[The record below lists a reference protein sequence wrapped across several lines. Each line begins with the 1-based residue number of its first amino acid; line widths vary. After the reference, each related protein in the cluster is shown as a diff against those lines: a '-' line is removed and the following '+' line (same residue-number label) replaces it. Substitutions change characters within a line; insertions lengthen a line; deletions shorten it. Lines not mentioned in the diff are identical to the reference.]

1 MVMVGN
7 EDQEPRLAL
16 VVMAAGMGSRYGG
29 LKQMEAVGPSGEL
42 IIDYSV
48 YDALAAGFEQVVFV
62 IRPEL
67 EQVFRDRVGRSIEGR
82 CQVAYV
88 RQSLRDV
95 PAGVEVPRSRQK
107 PWGTGHAILCCK
119 SAVDSPLGVINA
131 DDFYGRSS
139 FGILQRFLMGAQDGN
154 GRHDYGMIGYR
165 LENTLTDHGHVSR
178 GVCAVDGSQ
187 NLVEIRESMRV
198 ERVGDVVRSSQD
210 GRRWVT
216 LPKGTIVSMNMWG
229 FTPSVFGELEERFER
244 FLRENRED
252 LDRAEFYLPEVVG
265 DLVAEGKARVKVLRT
280 GEQWFGVTYRQD
292 LAHTRSSIAALIAAG
307 QYPAQL
313 WEPRP

>member
-1 MVMVGN
+1 MAGN
-7 EDQEPRLAL
+7 RDGERRLAL
-16 VVMAAGMGSRYGG
+16 IVMAAGIGSRYGG

-62 IRPEL
+62 VRPEL
-67 EQVFRDRVGRSIEGR
+67 EKLFRDRVGRRIESR

-88 RQSLRDV
+88 RQSLSDV
-95 PAGVEVPRSRQK
+95 PAGVEVPWSRQK

-119 SAVDSPLGVINA
+119 SAVDSPFGVVNA

-139 FGILQRFLMGAQDGN
+139 FEILRRFLMGAQDRD
-154 GRHDYGMIGYR
+154 GRYDYGMIGYR

-178 GVCAVDGSQ
+178 GVCAVDSSQ
-187 NLVEIRESMRV
+187 NLVRIRESMRV
-198 ERVGDVVRSSQD
+198 EKAGDVVRSSQD
-210 GRRWVT
+210 GRRWGT
-216 LPKGTIVSMNMWG
+216 LPKDTIVSMNMWG
-229 FTPSVFGELEERFER
+229 FTPSVFGELEERFAR
-244 FLRENRED
+244 FLRVDRED
-252 LDRAEFYLPEVVG
+252 LDRAEFYLPVVVG
-265 DLVAEGKARVKVLRT
+265 ELVAEGRARVRVLQT

-313 WEPRP
+313 WGARL